1 MRAHPRGLMS
11 ALALAAIFAASPAV
25 RAQTGPFTPAQPVF
39 VGPGG
44 LTGVLRVGTTQI
56 NVDTNRDGLPDTLYT
71 LPPSIQSP
79 TPADPDLV
87 IEDRLSPSQLV
98 LYTKV
103 FRRNGDPLPG
113 CSNGGVVRV
122 SFHRLSAPPGTTMLP
137 LAVDVCLP
145 APVAI
150 GPVFYDPPV
159 PSVAFRTAVL
169 ATRQTQGA
177 NQALLWVD
185 LANGAHNLDTSTYLA
200 DVEQTAVGLQ
210 FAPAGNAAFVR
221 HGSGTPSP
229 QHSLI
234 DLCRSRVAG
243 TAAVTT
249 QGLPPGSVT
258 AHIAT
263 ASSGSLRAELHVN
276 GVLLTGS
283 GIDLDNCF
291 GSPVVLELAKSAP
304 PSGVVQSGEQFD
316 YLLSVTNTGASQAT
330 DVVLEDIVPAGTTF
344 MSATGGRQPDANG
357 VVHWDFGTLPSGSLN
372 RVQVTLTVRADC
384 PQFRIISNDHY
395 ALRSTE
401 TGTLAGGP
409 VEIRCIPPPPVR
421 LSIAKTGPAT
431 VRQGDLL
438 TYTLEYANTGTQ
450 TAAGAIIEDTL
461 PAGSVFV
468 SATGGGTVVGGL
480 VRWVVN
486 VASGGRG
493 TVTLTV
499 RAGCAPQVVNSDYSI
514 RGGGL
519 GAVRGPQVVT
529 NVTAASTARVEITVA
544 STPIT
549 RPPPLQRGDIVQ
561 YVITLRNTVAE
572 TRNGLS
578 IQVSSGRAARFD
590 QIIDPGGGNATLT
603 SPQTLVWTGALG
615 PNATATIVVTTRIE
629 ECLKPTD
636 TSTQL
641 NDGRPIEVVDTCN
654 RLLGSQPAP
663 APVAVLPPVVATLT
677 ALGAGVPQI
686 GLPSIANLVQA
697 VRAGSV
703 VDLQVTLTNQSPAAE
718 SAVSFRLVLPPEL
731 TPVDPT
737 LFVPPTH
744 AAAAYDDT
752 TRTISWNG
760 AIDAGARVFV
770 TFRVR
775 VSSSGTCS
783 IRMTLSGSVGAC
795 QTLGTSLTILAVPDL
810 PAEKHIIG
818 SDHRL
823 GLWMFRP
830 GIDTD
835 LKNLLCF
842 PGEIYTG
849 IDRAANGDV
858 WVAGIPSYRFNPA
871 TLDLQLV
878 DSSTIQPPGFKAP
891 VDVATDPAAATPRP
905 IFLVPGPQLLS
916 RLVQFDPAVG
926 QATVLRDGLPP
937 MTRIVMDRHGRI
949 AGIIGPDPAAGA
961 PGGVILVDPLNPA
974 NDRILSTPAFPSL
987 DLNLLDVDTDGTFVV
1002 GAPVDPL
1009 TFAGTQNLVRID
1021 PGTAGPGTF
1030 SLIASDLAA
1039 LIPPTPFGKRAFHA
1053 LALGASKDVY
1063 LGRIEPGSFGVLHG
1077 STPPAGE
1084 TLTIGR
1090 NVVDLEYVDPS
1101 PPPPPA
1107 GGVNIEVIE
1116 AVVVADALDLLPGIM
1131 LQVDEQ
1137 VTVQDTVN
1145 LLPGLVLQIDEQI
1158 VVTDGPG
1165 IAVPDNTPAG
1175 ADVVVSLRDAF
1186 TGRRVVVRFPLV
1198 TRSGMTMFTSGA
1210 DGPSPPPGL
1219 LPGEPP
1225 IVYDVTSTAAF
1236 SGPAL
1241 VCLNASEQ
1249 RFVNPP
1255 RVFHFEGAS
1264 WIDRTA
1270 SIDPATGL
1278 VCAGVATFSPFAL
1291 FQGADH
1297 TPPVTTVAASPGANA
1312 AGWNRTDVALVVT
1325 AGDGSGGSGVKRV
1338 QVSLTGAQTGTLT
1351 NPSAPIVV
1359 SAEGTTTATYFA
1371 EDNAGNVEAARTFV
1385 VRIDRTPPEFE
1396 TRFDPQTLDIA
1407 VFGIDALSG
1416 VPAGP
1421 VGPSIESWP
1430 IARHSASGWDLGRAQ
1445 GAALQRRRYEVVD
1458 AAGNRTAMWIHLLPH
1473 RDQDHDGES
1482 HQLDAS
1488 IAALQYGDDGPQAP
1502 PSNELSFT
1510 ATFEKGHALKHV
1522 KQAMSVTTGKRRR
1535 IVEAGYN
1542 ARRGITAI
1550 RDGNNGAIERAGL
1563 VLLRLDTSRG
1573 IVSIQY

>member
-1 MRAHPRGLMS
+1 MRAHPRYLTS
-11 ALALAAIFAASPAV
+11 VLALAAIFAATPAAH
-25 RAQTGPFTPAQPVF
+25 AQTGPFVPAQQVF
-39 VGPGG
+39 LGPGG
-44 LTGVLRVGTTQI
+44 LPGVQRVGTTQI
-56 NVDTNRDGLPDTLYT
+56 NVDTNRDGIPDTLFT
-71 LPPSIQSP
+71 LPPAIQPPSP
-79 TPADPDLV
+79 PDSELV

-98 LYTKV
+98 LYTKE
-103 FRRNGDPLPG
+103 FHRNGDPLAG
-113 CSNGGVVRV
+113 CSNGGVVKV
-122 SFHRLSAPPGTTMLP
+122 SFHRLGAPPSTTMTP

-145 APVAI
+145 AAVAI
-150 GPVFYDPPV
+150 GPVFFDPPV
-159 PSVAFRTAVL
+159 PSSTLRTAVL
-169 ATRQTQGA
+169 ATYQTQGA

-185 LANGAHNLDTSTYLA
+185 LANGDHNLDTSTYLA

-229 QHSLI
+229 RYSLI

-243 TAAVTT
+243 AGAVTT
-249 QGLPPGSVT
+249 QGLPQGNVT
-258 AHIAT
+258 AHVAPT
-263 ASSGSLRAELHVN
+263 STGSLRAELHVG

-283 GIDLDNCF
+283 GINLDNCF
-291 GSPVVLELAKSAP
+291 GSSVLLELTKSAP

-316 YLLSVTNTGASQAT
+316 YLLSVTNTGLAQGT

-344 MSATGGRQPDANG
+344 VSATGGRQPDANG
-357 VVHWDFGTLPSGSLN
+357 VVHWDLGTLPSGSLN
-372 RVQVTLTVRADC
+372 RVQVSLTVRADC
-384 PQFRIISNDHY
+384 PQFRIISNDRY

-409 VEIRCIPPPPVR
+409 VEILCIPPPPVR
-421 LSIAKTGPAT
+421 LSITKTGPAT

-450 TAAGAIIEDTL
+450 SAAGAIIEDTL

-468 SATGGGTVVGGL
+468 SATGGGTLVGGL
-480 VRWVVN
+480 VRWTVN

-493 TVTLTV
+493 SVTLTV

-519 GAVRGPQVVT
+519 GAVRGLQVVT
-529 NVTAASTARVEITVA
+529 NVTAASTAPVEITVT

-578 IQVSSGRAARFD
+578 IHVSAGRAARFD
-590 QIIDPGGGNATLT
+590 QIIDAGGGNATLT
-603 SPQTLVWTGALG
+603 SPQTLDWTGSLG
-615 PNATATIVVTTRIE
+615 PNATATIIVTTRIE
-629 ECLKPTD
+629 ECLRPTD

-663 APVAVLPPVVATLT
+663 APIAVLPPVVATLT
-677 ALGAGVPQI
+677 AIGLGAPQI
-686 GLPSIANLVQA
+686 GLPVIESLVQTA
-697 VRAGSV
+697 RAGSV
-703 VDLQVTLTNQSPAAE
+703 IDLQVTLTNQSPNAE
-718 SAVSFRLVLPPEL
+718 GAVSFRLVLPPEL
-731 TPVDPT
+731 TPVDTTP
-737 LFVPPTH
+737 FVPPTD
-744 AAAAYDDT
+744 AAAVYDDT

-760 AIDAGARVFV
+760 AINAGGRIFV

-775 VSSSGTCS
+775 VSSAGTCS
-783 IRMTLSGSVGAC
+783 TRITLTGSVGAC
-795 QTLGTSLTILAVPDL
+795 QTLGTSLTILAVPDV
-810 PAEKHIIG
+810 PAGKHIIG

-835 LKNLLCF
+835 LKNLLCL

-849 IDRAANGDV
+849 IDRGANGDV

-871 TLDLQLV
+871 TLELQFV
-878 DSSTIQPPGFKAP
+878 DGSTIQPPGFKFP
-891 VDVATDPAAATPRP
+891 VDVAIDAAAAAPKP
-905 IFLVPGPQLLS
+905 IFLVPGPQFLS
-916 RLVQFDPAVG
+916 RLVQFDPVAG
-926 QATVLRDGLPP
+926 QATLLRDGLPP
-937 MTRIVMDRHGRI
+937 MTRIVIDRQSRI
-949 AGIIGPDPAAGA
+949 AGIISPDPAAGA

-974 NDRILSTPAFPSL
+974 NDRLLSDPAFPSL
-987 DLNLLDVDTDGTFVV
+987 DLNLLDVDSDGTFVV

-1009 TFAGTQNLVRID
+1009 TFAGTQNLVRVD

-1030 SLIASDLAA
+1030 SLIASDLGA
-1039 LIPPTPFGKRAFHA
+1039 LIPPPPLGKRAFHA
-1053 LALGASKDVY
+1053 LALGASRDVY
-1063 LGRIEPGSFGVLHG
+1063 LGRIEPGSLGVLHG

-1084 TLTIGR
+1084 ILAIGR

-1107 GGVNIEVIE
+1107 GAVNIEVTE
-1116 AVVVADALDLLPGIM
+1116 TVLVADALDLLPGIM

-1137 VTVQDTVN
+1137 VIVQDTVD
-1145 LLPGLVLQIDEQI
+1145 LLPGLVLQIDERI
-1158 VVTDGPG
+1158 VVDDETT
-1165 IAVPDNTPAG
+1165 IEIPDNTPAG
-1175 ADVVVSLRDAF
+1175 ADVVVSLRDPF

-1198 TRSGMTMFTSGA
+1198 TRSGMTMFSSRA
-1210 DGPSPPPGL
+1210 DGPPSPPGF

-1236 SGPAL
+1236 SGPAF
-1241 VCLNASEQ
+1241 VCLNALEQ
-1249 RFVNPP
+1249 RFVNVP
-1255 RVFHFEGAS
+1255 RIFHVEGAS
-1264 WIDRTA
+1264 WVDRTA

-1291 FQGADH
+1291 FQAADR
-1297 TPPVTTVAASPGANA
+1297 TPPVTTVVASPGANA
-1312 AGWNRTDVALVVT
+1312 AGWNRTDVALVVS
-1325 AGDGSGGSGVKRV
+1325 ASDGSGGSGVKRL

-1351 NPSAPIVV
+1351 NPSAPIVI
-1359 SAEGTTTATYFA
+1359 STEGTTTATYFA
-1371 EDNAGNVEAARTFV
+1371 EDNAGNVEAAKTFV

-1421 VGPSIESWP
+1421 IHPSIV
-1430 IARHSASGWDLGRAQ
+1430 IAPHSAPGWDLGRAK
-1445 GAALQRRRYEVVD
+1445 GAALQNRRYEVVD
-1458 AAGNRTAMWIHLLPH
+1458 AAGNRTAMWIHLLA
-1473 RDQDHDGES
+1473 RGDQDHDSDS

-1488 IAALQYGDDGPQAP
+1488 ITSLQYGDDDVQAP
-1502 PSNELSFT
+1502 SPNELSFT
-1510 ATFEKGHALKHV
+1510 GTFEKDHRLKHLT
-1522 KQAMSVTTGKRRR
+1522 QTMSVTTGKGRR
-1535 IVEAGYN
+1535 IVEARYN
-1542 ARRGITAI
+1542 ARRGITTI
-1550 RDGNNGAIERAGL
+1550 RDKNGSIERAGL

-1573 IVSIQY
+1573 ILSVQY